1 MNRSPS
7 HSPQPVVA
15 ILGAGFGGLRA
26 ARMLANQPVQVLLID
41 RRNYHLFQPLLYQV
55 ATAGI
60 PPEEVAYP
68 VRSILRRQ
76 KNARFIL
83 ADIQHIDLDNRRLFS
98 PTGVIPYDYLIVAA
112 GSTTNTFGLTS
123 MARHAFSLKDIED
136 ALSIRN
142 HILTRFE
149 LAAHQ
154 PNPEIR
160 RAMLTFVIVGGG
172 PTGVECAGALAE
184 LIRLVLRKD
193 YPDVDFNEV
202 RVVLLE
208 ATNRLL
214 GNLPAD
220 LGEAALRALEGK
232 QVEVLL
238 NAMVEDFDGIQLRLK
253 DGRQIRT
260 QTLIWA
266 AGVQAAEI
274 AQKIATI
281 QGSQKRVRVLPT
293 LQLPGH
299 PEVYVIGDAAYFEDP
314 QGNPLP
320 MVAPVAIQQG
330 RHAALNI
337 LRQIREEDP
346 LPFHYR
352 DLGTMATIGR
362 NQAVALLFGIHL
374 KGFLA
379 WVIWLFVHL
388 MQLVGFRNRLVVF
401 INWAW
406 DYLMFDR
413 AARLMHLQE
422 TSRDAATHPLAGA
435 PGP

>member
-1 MNRSPS
+1 MSNARSTAF
-7 HSPQPVVA
+7 QPRVA

-26 ARMLANQPVQVLLID
+26 ARALAGQPVQVLLID

-68 VRSILRRQ
+68 VRSILRHQ
-76 KNARFIL
+76 KNTRFIL
-83 ADIQHIDLDNRRLFS
+83 ADIQHIDLDNRRLLS
-98 PTGVIPYDYLIVAA
+98 NIGVIEYDYLIVAA

-123 MARHAFSLKDIED
+123 IARHAFYLKDIDD

-142 HILTRFE
+142 HLLSRFE

-154 PNPEIR
+154 PDPEIR

-184 LIRLVLRKD
+184 LIRLVLHKD

-202 RVVLLE
+202 RVLLLE

-220 LGEAALRALEGK
+220 LGETALRALKEK
-232 QVEVLL
+232 QVEVWL
-238 NAMVEDFDGIQLRLK
+238 NAVVEDFDGMRLCLK

-274 AQKIATI
+274 AQKLTNLP
-281 QGSQKRVRVLPT
+281 GDQKRVRVLPT
-293 LQLPGH
+293 LQLPSH

-314 QGNPLP
+314 QGRPLP

-337 LRQIREEDP
+337 LRQIRGEVP

-379 WVIWLFVHL
+379 WIIWLFVHL

-406 DYLMFDR
+406 DYLMYER
-413 AARLMHLQE
+413 AARLMH
-422 TSRDAATHPLAGA
+422 SRES
-435 PGP
+435 PGIPRLTR